1 MTVREGLLAI
11 LTEGSC
17 YGYQLRLEFERR
29 TGGTWPLNVGQ
40 VYNTLDRLER
50 DGLVSRS
57 GDDDQGHR
65 FYAITPAGRSE
76 ADEWMLAPTQPAVP
90 TRDDLATRI
99 ALSVTLGGNDSV
111 RAIAAQRASTAAELE
126 AMQELIDEFAEPAN
140 SADLA
145 RQIVLDATVTLLAAR
160 LAWLDLAE
168 KRILESRPEAVEP
181 LGLATDA
188 PGRGRP
194 KAYFASE

>member
-1 MTVREGLLAI
+1 MTVREALLAI
-11 LTEGSC
+11 LAEGSC

-50 DGLVSRS
+50 DDCVTRTL
-57 GDDDQGHR
+57 DDDQGHR
-65 FYAITPAGRSE
+65 FYAITATGRTE
-76 ADEWMLAPTQPAVP
+76 ANEWMLAPTPQAPSA
-90 TRDDLATRI
+90 RDELATRI
-99 ALSVTLGGNDSV
+99 ALAVTLAGNDALA
-111 RAIAAQRASTAAELE
+111 AIAAQRASTIVELEVMRGRIQSEPDQSTAAEL
-126 AMQELIDEFAEPAN
+126 ARGLI
-140 SADLA
+140 
-145 RQIVLDATVTLLAAR
+145 LDATLTQLVAR
-160 LAWLDLAE
+160 LEWLDRAE
-168 KRILESRPEAVEP
+168 SRILTSTPEAVEP